1 MTFPSRARRS
11 FPRLEACSPARRKES
26 LVEQRRQY
34 VGGVSDEQRTAEE
47 RRFEELGLEEF
58 FWSFIR
64 LQARVD
70 NLEEQLQELRGEAR

>member
-1 MTFPSRARRS
+1 M
-11 FPRLEACSPARRKES
+11 
-26 LVEQRRQY
+26 EQRRQY